1 MFSSVSWLQFLG
13 GLLVVVIAYYGAVF
27 LIFRKPSAR
36 AAKPPPPPADIPP
49 PVNFL
54 QGPLPEGINNINRYT
69 EIQPAGTEVIDLE
82 ETDPEIVSLDNF
94 LNALE
99 EAIQHKIEA
108 TSHEEVMEK
117 LKSVAAGFKELEN
130 SPFKQM
136 AEDQV
141 IRSLQSGLAITIT
154 PEQAATI
161 WNQPK

>member
-1 MFSSVSWLQFLG
+1 MFSSVSWLQFLS
-13 GLLVVVIAYYGAVF
+13 GLLVVVIAYYGAVY
-27 LIFRKPSAR
+27 LIFRKPSAK

-49 PVNFL
+49 PVGFG
-54 QGPLPEGINNINRYT
+54 QGPFPEGLNTVNRFS
-69 EIQPAGTEVIDLE
+69 EIQPSDTEVIELE
-82 ETDPEIVSLDNF
+82 ETDPDIVSLDNF

-99 EAIQHKIEA
+99 QAIQHKIEA

-117 LKSVAAGFKELEN
+117 LKAVASGFRELES

-161 WNQPK
+161 WEDPK